1 MMSQAF
7 KVETTTMSLKDNKGV
22 PVTTS
27 LVAVTLLQ
35 HGVPVAQFDDLTLAH
50 RCAELLNKN
59 GVS

>member
-7 KVETTTMSLKDNKGV
+7 KVETTTMALKDHKGV

-27 LVAVTLLQ
+27 LVAVQLLQ
-35 HGVPVAQFDDLTLAH
+35 HGVPVADFADVALAH